1 MIYPRGCIDQWVGS
15 MTNRGLAVLGIRL
28 FSLFIALQALLSPLQ
43 PYIGMQGLGS
53 GPINNTSTLLGLL
66 LCLMVAALLWVSVG
80 RIADL
85 MLPERRGHPVA
96 HGAAVTVNDAQ
107 VIAYSAVGLYL
118 VVDSLPQFAVA
129 SWPLLSSHPQNY
141 GLPEQLG
148 LVAASIRLMLGAGLF
163 LGARGLAGFVHR
175 LRRAPAR

>member
-1 MIYPRGCIDQWVGS
+1 

-43 PYIGMQGLGS
+43 PYIRMHTLDS
-53 GPINNTSTLLGLL
+53 GQVITTSTLLGLL

-85 MLPERRGHPVA
+85 VLPNRRGSAPVQ
-96 HGAAVTVNDAQ
+96 GEAVTVHDAQ

-118 VVDSLPQFAVA
+118 VVDSLPHMAVA
-129 SWPLLSSHPQNY
+129 SWPLLSNHPHSY
-141 GLPEQLG
+141 GVPEQLG
-148 LVAASIRLMLGAGLF
+148 LVAAGIRLMLGAALF
-163 LGARGLAGFVHR
+163 LGARGLAGLVHR
-175 LRRAPAR
+175 LRRART

>member
-1 MIYPRGCIDQWVGS
+1 

-43 PYIGMQGLGS
+43 PYIRVQVLDSGS
-53 GPINNTSTLLGLL
+53 VTSTSTLLGLL

-85 MLPERRGHPVA
+85 VLPERRGYPAV
-96 HGAAVTVNDAQ
+96 HGEAVTIHDAQ

-118 VVDSLPQFAVA
+118 VVDSLPHIAVA
-129 SWPLLSSHPQNY
+129 SWPLLANHPQSY
-141 GLPEQLG
+141 GFSDQLG
-148 LVAASIRLMLGAGLF
+148 LVAAGIRLMLGAALF
-163 LGARGLAGFVHR
+163 LGGRGLAGLVHR
-175 LRRAPAR
+175 LRRART